1 LSERRIVDTFTSLR
15 SMLVPM
21 TDRPSYK
28 TTLFD
33 RLGPDAAGIY
43 RSLAWGMATGALTFA
58 ALLLAGAQGGSVSG
72 HFVFIAIV
80 AALGA
85 GAFTAVVPRWLSEKT
100 GQVIN
105 EAVLSGNTTPYT
117 EQHSYQQALV
127 MQGRLDE
134 ALASLEAVIAEEGST
149 ADVRIRAAELYT
161 REAKNHARA
170 AELFREVIRDPRCTV
185 GEEVY
190 SANRLADL
198 LNGPLGQPG
207 RAIVELARLA
217 DRYPKSVVGERARQ
231 AIRSLKALAAE
242 RDQAAL

>member
-1 LSERRIVDTFTSLR
+1 
-15 SMLVPM
+15 M
-21 TDRPSYK
+21 TERPSYK

-43 RSLAWGMATGALTFA
+43 RSLTWGMAVAALTFA
-58 ALLLAGAQGGSVSG
+58 VLLLAGAQGGSLSG

-80 AALGA
+80 ASLGA
-85 GAFTAVVPRWLSEKT
+85 GAVTAVVPYWLSEKT

-105 EAVLSGNTTPYT
+105 EAVLSGNTTPYI

-134 ALASLEAVIAEEGST
+134 ALASLEAVIAEAGST
-149 ADVRIRAAELYT
+149 NDVRIRAAELYT
-161 REAKNHARA
+161 REAKNHVRA

-242 RDQAAL
+242 RDHPPV

>member
-1 LSERRIVDTFTSLR
+1 
-15 SMLVPM
+15 M
-21 TDRPSYK
+21 TDRLSYK

-33 RLGPDAAGIY
+33 RHGPDAAGMVH
-43 RSLAWGMATGALTFA
+43 AVVWGMAVGAVSFLLFLTIALNFLNLTPWQSVMFAIFVSAGMGALT
-58 ALLLAGAQGGSVSG
+58 ALVPIFMANASEKAVVGLIASG
-72 HFVFIAIV
+72 H
-80 AALGA
+80 
-85 GAFTAVVPRWLSEKT
+85 
-100 GQVIN
+100 
-105 EAVLSGNTTPYT
+105 TTPYT
-117 EQHSYQQALV
+117 EQYSYQQALV

-134 ALASLEAVIAEEGST
+134 ALSTLEAIIAEPDST
-149 ADVRIRAAELYT
+149 TDVRIRAAELYA
-161 REAKNHARA
+161 REAKRPERA

-231 AIRSLKALAAE
+231 AIRSLKALAVE
-242 RDQAAL
+242 RDPPVG